1 MSLIKSNEVLNIEIP
16 LLTHKPQSI
25 VDFSNNNSHTSSAS
39 PFDSISNLH
48 SFTSNFPAEPMTKL
62 ITSTPTSPISFTSKI
77 THKTIQNLKIQF
89 RLLFPI
95 SYPSSFFS
103 DISSGKY
110 KSIIAMDKSTKE
122 LVGFYIMQI
131 DKEEKKGTILSIGVV
146 KEYQNK
152 KIGSALLQKS
162 IEEIT
167 IVGMKE
173 INLIVQDSNFIAK
186 KLYKKFGFYEY
197 RKIENYYTTLE
208 EKEGVEMILIIERE
222 KIGIKDVKRKN
233 IFCFGRDKDD

>member
-1 MSLIKSNEVLNIEIP
+1 
-16 LLTHKPQSI
+16 
-25 VDFSNNNSHTSSAS
+25 
-39 PFDSISNLH
+39 
-48 SFTSNFPAEPMTKL
+48 
-62 ITSTPTSPISFTSKI
+62 
-77 THKTIQNLKIQF
+77 
-89 RLLFPI
+89 
-95 SYPSSFFS
+95 
-103 DISSGKY
+103 
-110 KSIIAMDKSTKE
+110 MDKSTKE